1 MTEKEILV
9 RSSIDGTDQ
18 PSLFYEAEG
27 EGRPLLVGLHTW
39 SYDRHNQRERLL
51 PLAERLGYH
60 LLLPEFRGPNLDTNP
75 HATEACGSVLAKTDI
90 LDAIDHVLKSTSAD
104 PSAVLLVGGS
114 GGGHMALLMAGLA
127 PERFAAIA
135 SVVPISD
142 VGLWKDQNASYTR
155 HILACTGGDCE
166 EMRRRSPISYIDGI
180 ARANLK
186 IFHGKRDP
194 SVPVT
199 QSIDLYNKLM
209 EKYPRANIYLDI
221 FDGGHE
227 MCMDEVE
234 LFLTKQLKKKKADA
248 LSG

>member
-1 MTEKEILV
+1 MTEKELLI
-9 RSSIDGTDQ
+9 RSSLDGTEQ
-18 PSLFYEAEG
+18 PSLFYEARG

-39 SYDRHNQRERLL
+39 SCDRFNQRARLV
-51 PLAERLGYH
+51 PLAERLNFH

-75 HATEACGSVLAKTDI
+75 RATDACGSELAKTDI
-90 LDAIDHVLKSTSAD
+90 LDAVSYVLSHTSAD
-104 PSAVLLVGGS
+104 PDAVLLVGGS

-135 SVVPISD
+135 AVVPISN
-142 VGLWKDQNASYTR
+142 VLLWKDQNPNYTR
-155 HILACTGGDCE
+155 HILACTAGDE
-166 EMRRRSPISYIDGI
+166 REMLRRSPISYLDGI

-199 QSIDLYNKLM
+199 QSIDLYNELM
-209 EKYPRANIYLDI
+209 AKHPKASVYLDV

-227 MCMDEVE
+227 MCMEEVE
-234 LFLTKQLKKKKADA
+234 LFLTKQLSKRKADA